1 LFQLLQQNPIIFL
14 TMVGFVGLCVGS
26 FLNVVIYRL
35 PIMMERDWRAQ
46 SAEMLDI
53 TNPDSDMDG
62 EVEAFNLSTPNSK
75 CPVCKTPIRAW
86 QNIPVISYLMLGGH
100 CAKCNASISVRYPLV
115 ELLTG
120 ILSVLIAWHFGFSL
134 QTLFAL
140 VLAWSLIAL
149 TLIDIDHQLL
159 PDVITLPLLWLGLFA
174 SLFNVFT
181 DSQSSIVGAI
191 AGYLSLWTVYMVFK
205 LVTGKE
211 GMGFGDFKLL
221 AVFGA
226 WLGWKLL
233 PVIILISSLI
243 GALIGIGMIVL
254 FRRGREIP
262 IPFGPYLAGAGLVAL
277 FWGEQLMSWYLGR
290 F

>member
-1 LFQLLQQNPIIFL
+1 MIQLLEQSPVIFL
-14 TMVGFVGLCVGS
+14 IMTGFVGLCVGS

-46 SAEMLDI
+46 SAEMLEI
-53 TNPDSDMDG
+53 TIPENGDG
-62 EVEAFNLSTPNSK
+62 ELETFNLSTPNSK
-75 CPVCKTPIRAW
+75 CPACKTPIRAW
-86 QNIPVISYLMLGGH
+86 QNIPVISYLMLGGR
-100 CAKCNASISVRYPLV
+100 CANCSTSISLRYPLV
-115 ELLTG
+115 ELLTA
-120 ILSVLIAWHFGFSL
+120 ILSVLIAWHFGFGL
-134 QTLFAL
+134 QALFAL
-140 VLAWSLIAL
+140 FLAWGLVAL

-174 SLFNVFT
+174 SLFDVYT
-181 DSQSSIVGAI
+181 DSHSSIIGAI
-191 AGYLSLWTVYMVFK
+191 AGYLSLWTVYMAFK
-205 LVTGKE
+205 LITGKE

-226 WLGWKLL
+226 WFGWKLL
-233 PVIILISSLI
+233 PVIILISSVI

-254 FRRGREIP
+254 YKRGRDIP

-277 FWGEQLMSWYLGR
+277 FYGEQLMSWYLSG